1 MLFTRLSLANG
12 LRLVVHANPC
22 GQAHHE
28 KVLVVITSIDH
39 RTVSTSPN
47 TLSDVDQL
55 ESATNLDH
63 AGELVTQLCTDIE
76 ADIELFVGAVD
87 RFGRATNDSFDC
99 GSLTGSVVEV
109 NSSAFWE
116 KVCWKFAPQKTRKS
130 VEKTYRSRA
139 RKNRK
144 PNCGPIHSFSV

>member
-1 MLFTRLSLANG
+1 MLFTRLPLANG

-39 RTVSTSPN
+39 RAVSTSPKL
-47 TLSDVDQL
+47 LSDVEL
-55 ESATNLDH
+55 LSPTTKLDH

-99 GSLTGSVVEV
+99 GSLTGSVVD
-109 NSSAFWE
+109 
-116 KVCWKFAPQKTRKS
+116 
-130 VEKTYRSRA
+130 
-139 RKNRK
+139 
-144 PNCGPIHSFSV
+144 G